1 MPTPIEQLSD
11 WLAASSVDRTSPA
24 GDTIPVGPYG
34 ELQTIGLDDAL
45 PDVPAG
51 CLALLVMAKGYQA
64 TYTAPEDQPAL
75 ADRAAHVL
83 WLSTASREG
92 FPACQVVQIAD
103 GQTMRQAAVA
113 AGVDPEDEERLIV
126 GMLDTTAARN

>member
-34 ELQTIGLDDAL
+34 EVQTVGIDDAL

-51 CLALLVMAKGYQA
+51 CLALLVAAEGYQA
-64 TYTAPEDQPAL
+64 TFAAPEGQPAL

-92 FPACQVVQIAD
+92 FPACHIVQIAD
-103 GQTMRQAAVA
+103 GQTMRQATAA
-113 AGVDPEDEERLIV
+113 AGIADDEERLIV
-126 GMLDTTAARN
+126 GMLDPAAARN